1 MEDLSLHILDIAEN
15 SINAGAKRIEINID
29 VDSTKDLLT
38 IEIKDDGKGM
48 NEEVVKNVTDPFYTS
63 RTTRKVGLGLPMLKE
78 AAEAA
83 NGKVEIN
90 SQPGSGTKVTAS
102 FQLSHI
108 DRKPIGH
115 MAETVVALIAGNPNT
130 EICYIEKSDNKQFI
144 FTTREIKNRIKD
156 VQINSPEVLIFIRNY
171 INDNSIISNK

>member
-15 SINAGAKRIEINID
+15 SIVAGAKNIEIIVIED
-29 VDSTKDLLT
+29 TLKDTLS

-108 DRKPIGH
+108 DRKPIGN
-115 MAETVVALIAGNPNT
+115 MAETLAAIIAGNPN
-130 EICYIEKSDNKQFI
+130 IDVRYVEKKENEEFI
-144 FTTREIKNRIKD
+144 FDTKEIKSRIFKID
-156 VQINSPEVLIFIRNY
+156 SPEILIFIKKY
-171 INDNSIISNK
+171 INGNSIL

>member
-15 SINAGAKRIEINID
+15 SINAGAKNIEINIVED
-29 VDSTKDLLT
+29 TKNNLLT
-38 IEIKDDGKGM
+38 IEIIDDGKGM
-48 NEEVVKNVTDPFYTS
+48 NEKVVKIATDPFYTS
-63 RTTRKVGLGLPMLKE
+63 RTTRKVGLGLPMLKD

-90 SQPGSGTKVTAS
+90 SRAGSGTKVTAS

-108 DRKPIGH
+108 DRKPIGN
-115 MAETVVALIAGNPNT
+115 MSETLVALIAGNPNI
-130 EICYIEKSDNKQFI
+130 EIAYIEKSDSKKFI
-144 FTTREIKNRIKD
+144 FDSSEIKNRIKD
-156 VQINSPEVLIFIRNY
+156 CQINSPEVLIFIRNY

>member
-15 SINAGAKRIEINID
+15 SIAAGAKNIGIIILEDTKKDILKIEII
-29 VDSTKDLLT
+29 
-38 IEIKDDGKGM
+38 DDGKGM
-48 NEEVVKNVTDPFYTS
+48 DPETKNKATDPFYTS

-90 SQPGSGTKVTAS
+90 SQPGSGTKVTAT

-108 DRKPIGH
+108 DIKPIGN
-115 MAETVVALIAGNPNT
+115 MSETLVALIAGNPNT
-130 EICYIEKSDNKQFI
+130 EITYIEKMNNKKFI
-144 FTTREIKNRIKD
+144 FDSSEVKNRIKD
-156 VQINSPEVLIFIRNY
+156 CQINSPEVLIFIRNY

>member
-15 SINAGAKRIEINID
+15 SINAGAKQIEIKID
-29 VDSTKDLLT
+29 VDSMKDLLT

-48 NEEVVKNVTDPFYTS
+48 NEEVVKNVTDPFYTT

-78 AAEAA
+78 AAESA
-83 NGKVEIN
+83 NGKVEIS
-90 SQPGSGTKVTAS
+90 SQEESGTKVTAS

-108 DRKPIGH
+108 DRKPVGD
-115 MAETVVALIAGNPNT
+115 MTETIVALCSGNPDT
-130 EICYIEKSDNKQFI
+130 KIKYIEICNNNKFI
-144 FTTREIKNRIKD
+144 FDSSEIKNRIMD
-156 VQINSPEVLIFIRNY
+156 VKINSPEILIFIRKY

>member
-15 SINAGAKRIEINID
+15 SINAGAKNIEINI
-29 VDSTKDLLT
+29 VEATQNNLLT
-38 IEIKDDGKGM
+38 IEISDNGKGM
-48 NEEVVKNVTDPFYTS
+48 NPETINKVTDPFYTS

-83 NGKVEIN
+83 NGKIEID
-90 SQPGSGTKVTAS
+90 SRPGSGTKVTAN

-108 DRKPIGH
+108 DRKPIGN
-115 MAETVVALIAGNPNT
+115 MAETLVALIAGSPNT
-130 EICYIEKSDNKQFI
+130 EITYIEKSDSKKFI
-144 FTTREIKNRIKD
+144 FTTREIKNKTNDIK
-156 VQINSPEVLIFIRNY
+156 INSPEVLIFIRNY

>member
-15 SINAGAKRIEINID
+15 SIAAGAKNIGIIILEDTKKDILKIEII
-29 VDSTKDLLT
+29 
-38 IEIKDDGKGM
+38 DDGKGM
-48 NEEVVKNVTDPFYTS
+48 DPETKNKATDPFYTS

-90 SQPGSGTKVTAS
+90 SQPGSGTKVTAT

-108 DRKPIGH
+108 DIKPIGN
-115 MAETVVALIAGNPNT
+115 MSETLVALIAGNPNT
-130 EICYIEKSDNKQFI
+130 EITYIEKMNNKKFI
-144 FTTREIKNRIKD
+144 FDSSEVKNRIKD
-156 VQINSPEVLIFIRNY
+156 CQIYSPEVLIFIRNY